1 MRKGRRLKPG
11 DTVGLLSVSN
21 PVDPREREACV
32 QAVEALGFRTVCGES
47 LFGGRGYLAA
57 TDEIRARDVNRMF
70 SDSAI
75 DGIFCVRGGEGANRL
90 PELIDLE
97 VVRAN
102 PKVFLG
108 YSDVPVLHLMF
119 GGAGELCTFYGPMPH
134 TEFRKSTF
142 PGYVRDHLLRAL
154 TSPEPGGEIL
164 PPPGDP
170 PLRALRPGRAEGP
183 LVGGC
188 LSLISALMGTPWE
201 MDTKGKVLIF
211 EDVDEEPYKYDRW
224 LCQLRSAGK
233 LDACVAVVVGQC
245 TNAEPRHPER
255 SLTLEEVF
263 QDLLGPLK
271 VPVLLGVPFGHG
283 ARKAT
288 YPLGARALVDGDE
301 GRFYLT
307 ESGVS

>member
-1 MRKGRRLKPG
+1 MHKGKRLEPG
-11 DTVGLLSVSN
+11 NTIGLLSVSN
-21 PVDPREREACV
+21 PVNDLEREICV
-32 QAVEALGFRTVCGES
+32 QVVEELGFRAVCGES

-70 SDSAI
+70 ADPTI

-97 VVRAN
+97 VVRKN

-108 YSDVPVLHLMF
+108 YSDVTVLHLMF
-119 GGAGELCTFYGPMPH
+119 GGPGELCTFYGPMPY
-134 TEFRKSTF
+134 TEFRKETF
-142 PGYVRDHLLRAL
+142 SGYVRDHLLRIL

-164 PPPGDP
+164 PPPGEA
-170 PLRALRPGRAEGP
+170 PLRALVPGKAEGP

-201 MDTKGKVLIF
+201 LDTEGKVLIF

-233 LDACVAVVVGQC
+233 LDACAAVAVGQC
-245 TNAEPRHPER
+245 TNAEPKRPKK

-263 QDLLGPLK
+263 QDLLGSLK

-288 YPLGARALVDGDE
+288 YPLGARVLVDGDE
-301 GRFYLT
+301 ARFYLT
-307 ESGVS
+307 ESGVC

>member
-1 MRKGRRLKPG
+1 VHKGRRLKPG

-108 YSDVPVLHLMF
+108 YSDVTVLHLMF
-119 GGAGELCTFYGPMPH
+119 GGTGELCTFYGPMPH